1 VLGSTVFL
9 CAFSSILGDSS
20 YMSSIDILRCG
31 LKNLDNQ
38 RAEAVRTV
46 LTLSCYTLDKD
57 DPFCNVHTA
66 RNPTWV
72 LVATRWLIAE

>member
-1 VLGSTVFL
+1 
-9 CAFSSILGDSS
+9 
-20 YMSSIDILRCG
+20 MSSIDILRCG

-57 DPFCNVHTA
+57 DPFLQNLDSTLTTF
-66 RNPTWV
+66 RWNERV
-72 LVATRWLIAE
+72 LGTKNMRETRITSYFNQQ